1 MDTVQFGRWMSE
13 RRRKCGWRS
22 QRSLADAASADATLS
37 AYSIT
42 EDFLARLEAGRYAFP
57 FQGSV
62 RGRVLALAW
71 LLCKTPRDV
80 QAYLRASELTDLSID
95 ESQQMNFLREHL
107 VKGASPPPPLLLV
120 SCPRPPQLFGR
131 AAVLRDLLDALCSED
146 AGICALTGMPGVG
159 KSALAYEAVHQLA
172 SNERLQFFTDGILS
186 FTCTGREGLPGLFS
200 LLNDI
205 LDGLS
210 QSTVPKETLDLA
222 GLINRTRL
230 ALANKRV
237 LLVLDDLEATF
248 PLRMAAH
255 ALLLQDRHDDTNH
268 SRSAMNSSSRHAI
281 LVTSCYIPDPALM
294 TYHLHVEPLDLT
306 SALELF
312 AKLLGRPISDEER
325 VYAERIC
332 SALHGLP
339 LAIEAA
345 ASAVSIRGIPP
356 ALLAEYVHTN
366 LLDGDGNIR
375 SRLIQALDTLNQ
387 QAQQRY
393 TLLSTLGVQ
402 SFGLESVAAIQMNAT
417 DFALAP
423 VAQISPSPAP
433 SSCRAIGHNEAAL
446 DHDALIP
453 LDQLAH
459 TAAQM
464 GDLVRHSLLELVSP
478 ASIAANSGQTKSS
491 ARNYPRYKVHP
502 LLHSLMLDR
511 LEQLEPHLLRSVQR
525 NTQSYAMAYLERY
538 QGNKEQ
544 IAREREFLFAALHE
558 FWRQEQYAQVERFV
572 VELKHVANRYSAY
585 EESKRLINL
594 GIQASQKA
602 QDLYYHGRFLNH
614 LGGLLYHHG
623 ELLQAWRI
631 WQESVAVAEAL
642 DDRADLWLMLCN
654 LACIASMRG
663 EDELALHFADTCV
676 KRVQRVDST
685 GASTID
691 ALTRRAFFSRL
702 AGDVNRAYEDVCAA
716 LSLLHTCSSSPEHA
730 SLGLEAGVEMAR
742 LQGDYACS
750 QEYIEARV
758 ALEYDPHFVA
768 DLLLDQ
774 ARFAYQQS
782 MLSETRN
789 LAARVIDSAKHVGA
803 SQLLADG
810 VALFALS
817 NQTTR
822 V

>member
-1 MDTVQFGRWMSE
+1 M
-13 RRRKCGWRS
+13 
-22 QRSLADAASADATLS
+22 
-37 AYSIT
+37 
-42 EDFLARLEAGRYAFP
+42 
-57 FQGSV
+57 
-62 RGRVLALAW
+62 
-71 LLCKTPRDV
+71 
-80 QAYLRASELTDLSID
+80 
-95 ESQQMNFLREHL
+95 EHL
-107 VKGASPPPPLLLV
+107 ANGTSPPPPLLLV

-172 SNERLQFFTDGILS
+172 SNERLPYFTDGILS
-186 FTCTGREGLPGLFS
+186 FTCTGRKGLPALS
-200 LLNDI
+200 ALLNDI
-205 LDGLS
+205 LACLS
-210 QSTVPKETLDLA
+210 QSTVPKETLDVA

-230 ALANKRV
+230 ALADKRV
-237 LLVLDDLEATF
+237 LRVLDDLEAAF
-248 PLRMAAH
+248 PLCVAAH
-255 ALLLQDRHDDTNH
+255 ALLLQDRRDDTNH
-268 SRSAMNSSSRHAI
+268 SRSAMSSSSHQAI
-281 LVTSCYIPDPALM
+281 LTTSCCIPDPALM

-312 AKLLGRPISDEER
+312 AKLSGGPISDEER

-478 ASIAANSGQTKSS
+478 ASVAANSGQTKSS

-511 LEQLEPHLLRSVQR
+511 
-525 NTQSYAMAYLERY
+525 
-538 QGNKEQ
+538 
-544 IAREREFLFAALHE
+544 HE

-572 VELKHVANRYSAY
+572 VELQHVANRYSAY

-602 QDLYYHGRFLNH
+602 Q
-614 LGGLLYHHG
+614 
-623 ELLQAWRI
+623 
-631 WQESVAVAEAL
+631 
-642 DDRADLWLMLCN
+642 
-654 LACIASMRG
+654 
-663 EDELALHFADTCV
+663 
-676 KRVQRVDST
+676 
-685 GASTID
+685 
-691 ALTRRAFFSRL
+691 
-702 AGDVNRAYEDVCAA
+702 
-716 LSLLHTCSSSPEHA
+716 
-730 SLGLEAGVEMAR
+730 
-742 LQGDYACS
+742 
-750 QEYIEARV
+750 
-758 ALEYDPHFVA
+758 
-768 DLLLDQ
+768 
-774 ARFAYQQS
+774 
-782 MLSETRN
+782 
-789 LAARVIDSAKHVGA
+789 
-803 SQLLADG
+803 
-810 VALFALS
+810 
-817 NQTTR
+817 
-822 V
+822 